1 MPLSFLILVFI
12 IPGAILLLI
21 VARCLWLVRLAFYPR
36 RFTYEKSFAIEIE
49 HGRMNEPEFQSWPKL
64 EVTIRSPHGY
74 DLSGTWF
81 PLTDSSKTII
91 MLHGFSY
98 TRAGMIKYI
107 PVFRRRGFNVL
118 IYDQRFFGRSGGPNT
133 SYGFYEKDDLKA
145 AFDWVVEK
153 TGPQGIIGTL
163 GESMG
168 GAIVLQH
175 GAIDPR
181 PAFIIADSSY
191 ANLREAMALRLHNKY
206 RLPAFPLLNFGT
218 WLINVFGDFNFSQV
232 IPERDVANLQMP
244 ILFVHSLED
253 KEVPPSHGR
262 RLFAAKRRGLRRLY
276 LAPDAGHVEAA
287 WRDRT
292 TYDREVGEFLAEA
305 SIL

>member
-1 MPLSFLILVFI
+1 MPLSLLILVLI
-12 IPGAILLLI
+12 IPVAILFLI
-21 VARCLWLVRLAFYPR
+21 VVVGLWLVKQAFYPR
-36 RFTYEKSFAIEIE
+36 KFTYEKSYDLEVE
-49 HGRMNEPEFQSWPKL
+49 HGRLNDTEFQSWSKQ

-81 PLTDSSKTII
+81 PQTGCDKTII
-91 MLHGFSY
+91 MLHGFPY
-98 TRAGMIKYI
+98 TRVGMIKYI
-107 PVFRRRGFNVL
+107 PFFRRRGFNVL

-133 SYGFYEKDDLKA
+133 SYGFYEKNDLKA
-145 AFDWVVEK
+145 AFDWVAEK

-191 ANLREAMALRLHNKY
+191 ADLREAMALRLQNEYH
-206 RLPAFPLLNFGT
+206 LPAFPLLNFGA
-218 WLINVFGDFNFSQV
+218 WLITAFGDFNFSQV

-262 RLFAAKRRGLRRLY
+262 RLFAAKRHGLRRLY
-276 LAPDAGHVEAA
+276 LAPNAGHVEAA

-292 TYDREVGEFLAEA
+292 TYDHEVGEFLREA
-305 SIL
+305 GF

>member
-1 MPLSFLILVFI
+1 MPLSFLILVLI

-21 VARCLWLVRLAFYPR
+21 VAGCLWLIRQALCPR
-36 RFTYEKSFAIEIE
+36 KFSYEKSYLLEVE
-49 HGRMNEPEFQSWPKL
+49 NGRFNEAEYSGWEKE
-64 EVTIRSPHGY
+64 EVTIPSPHGY

-81 PLTDSSKTII
+81 PQTGCDKTII
-91 MLHGFSY
+91 MLHGFPY
-98 TRAGMIKYI
+98 TRVGMIKYI
-107 PVFRRRGFNVL
+107 PFFRRRGFNVL

-133 SYGFYEKDDLKA
+133 RYGFYEKDDLKA

-175 GAIDPR
+175 GAIDSR
-181 PAFIIADSSY
+181 PAFIITDSSY
-191 ANLREAMALRLHNKY
+191 ADLREAMALRLHNEY
-206 RLPAFPLLNFGT
+206 HLPAFPLLNFGA
-218 WLINVFGDFNFSQV
+218 WLINVFSDFNFSQV

-262 RLFAAKRRGLRRLY
+262 RLFAAKRHGLRRLY
-276 LAPDAGHVEAA
+276 LAQDAGHVEAA

-292 TYDREVGEFLAEA
+292 TYDREVGEFLVEA
-305 SIL
+305 SIP